1 MGWFSRQ
8 LDKLDRRLCR
18 LGILAPASW
27 EDVRAGRVT
36 RLYAGSL
43 DWDDTY
49 FANHYGMRLSAPSRR
64 NLVHDVSKPLP
75 IADNS
80 IDSFVAEDVL
90 EYPSYEQFPAIL
102 DEVYRVLKPGGR
114 FRMGVPD
121 FRNPLYRDRSL
132 KAADGSILF
141 DPLGGGRFVDG
152 KVVDGGTIWF
162 PVYETVKAAY
172 DASRFAREGR
182 VEFLH
187 YTDANG
193 VSVLKDIDHALG
205 PIRRTP
211 DFDPRA
217 QNPRRALSIVV
228 DAVKFE

>member
-1 MGWFSRQ
+1 MGWISRQ
-8 LDKLDRRLCR
+8 WDKLDRRLCR
-18 LGILAPASW
+18 LGVLAPASW

-43 DWDDTY
+43 DWDDRD
-49 FANHYGMRLSAPSRR
+49 FADYYGMRLSAPSRR
-64 NLVHDVSKPLP
+64 NLVQDVSAPLP
-75 IADNS
+75 IADNT
-80 IDSFVAEDVL
+80 IDSFMAEDVL
-90 EYPSYEQFPAIL
+90 EYPPYETLPAIL
-102 DEVYRVLKPGGR
+102 DEICRVLKPGGR
-114 FRMGVPD
+114 FRMSVPD

-132 KAADGSILF
+132 KAADGTLLF
-141 DPLGGGRFVDG
+141 DPVGGGRFVDG
-152 KVVDGGTIWF
+152 KIVDGGITWF
-162 PVYETVKAAY
+162 PVHETVKAAY

-211 DFDPRA
+211 DFDARA

-228 DAVKFE
+228 DAVKL